1 MSQDTKTALRHFSY
15 YKTGGGC
22 RYFFAPTSEEE
33 LQRDL
38 ALIARDGLSLFILG
52 GGTNSL
58 VMDEFWDG
66 AVLSLHALKRFERV
80 QNRITVLAGV
90 DNSDFATYAKET
102 GLKGAEWMYGLPGQ
116 IGGSVRMNAR
126 CYGGEMSHI
135 VSEVVCFTPQGERRE
150 YQQTELAENVFFG
163 YKDTVF
169 MHEELIIA
177 RVSFDLEA
185 GEPSAIET
193 AMQRCLED
201 RQQKGQ
207 FLFPS
212 CGCVF
217 KNDYSEDVSVPSGM
231 LLERAGVLGRR
242 WKNAVVSSKHANF
255 VFNQGASSRDIIE
268 LTLQMRERVWEEFGV
283 WLQYEMEFLGDMPK
297 DLEAQVQKERLPKYQ
312 TEKLR
317 NLREVFSA
325 KRKTLASS

>member
-1 MSQDTKTALRHFSY
+1 
-15 YKTGGGC
+15 
-22 RYFFAPTSEEE
+22 
-33 LQRDL
+33 
-38 ALIARDGLSLFILG
+38 
-52 GGTNSL
+52 
-58 VMDEFWDG
+58 
-66 AVLSLHALKRFERV
+66 
-80 QNRITVLAGV
+80 
-90 DNSDFATYAKET
+90 
-102 GLKGAEWMYGLPGQ
+102 
-116 IGGSVRMNAR
+116 
-126 CYGGEMSHI
+126 
-135 VSEVVCFTPQGERRE
+135 
-150 YQQTELAENVFFG
+150 
-163 YKDTVF
+163 

-297 DLEAQVQKERLPKYQ
+297 DLEAQVQKERLPQYQ

-317 NLREVFSA
+317 NLREAFAA
-325 KRKTLASS
+325 KRKTLAPS

>member
-66 AVLSLHALKRFERV
+66 AVLSLHALKRLERV

-126 CYGGEMSHI
+126 C
-135 VSEVVCFTPQGERRE
+135 
-150 YQQTELAENVFFG
+150 
-163 YKDTVF
+163 
-169 MHEELIIA
+169 
-177 RVSFDLEA
+177 
-185 GEPSAIET
+185 
-193 AMQRCLED
+193 
-201 RQQKGQ
+201 
-207 FLFPS
+207 
-212 CGCVF
+212 
-217 KNDYSEDVSVPSGM
+217 
-231 LLERAGVLGRR
+231 
-242 WKNAVVSSKHANF
+242 
-255 VFNQGASSRDIIE
+255 
-268 LTLQMRERVWEEFGV
+268 
-283 WLQYEMEFLGDMPK
+283 
-297 DLEAQVQKERLPKYQ
+297 
-312 TEKLR
+312 
-317 NLREVFSA
+317 
-325 KRKTLASS
+325 